1 MSGRRLRAVFVKE
14 LRHIW
19 RDWRSLAMALAVPL
33 LLLLLFGYALTLD
46 VDRIPTV
53 IYDQDGTAESRQL
66 AERFRGSK
74 FFAATGA
81 REGYRDV
88 VRRLDS
94 GKALMAVVIPRGFA
108 RSVAAGQTAQVQVLV
123 DGSDSNTASI
133 ASGYAEALVMAYST
147 ELREKW
153 LEKRGAG
160 KLEPP
165 ADLRAR
171 VLFNNAMQSK
181 NFIVPGL
188 IAVIL
193 MLIAAM
199 LTSLTIAREWE
210 NGTMEQLLA
219 TPVRPRELLLGK
231 LGAYFVLG
239 VADTAIALVAGV
251 GLYGVPMRGS
261 YLLLAATSALFL
273 FGALCWGIFLST
285 VARTQL
291 LAYQAAL
298 ITSFLPAFLLSGFVF
313 AIENMPWVV
322 QQITRVVPAR
332 YFVTI
337 LQGIF
342 LKGVGLDVL
351 WTQILFLL
359 IYAGSVFGVA
369 SRKLRQKVA

>member
-1 MSGRRLRAVFVKE
+1 MSGRRMRAVFVKE
-14 LRHIW
+14 LRHIA

-53 IYDQDGTAESRQL
+53 IYDQDGTAESLEL

-74 FFAATGA
+74 FFQAAGA
-81 REGYRDV
+81 PEGYRDV
-88 VRRLDS
+88 VRRLDE

-108 RSVAAGQTAQVQVLV
+108 RSAGAGETAKVQVLL

-133 ASGYAEALVMAYST
+133 AAGYAEALVMAYSM

-153 LEKRGAG
+153 IEKRGAG

-171 VLFNNAMQSK
+171 VLFNNALQSK

-219 TPVRPRELLLGK
+219 TPVRPQELLLGK
-231 LGAYFVLG
+231 LAAYFVLG
-239 VADTAIALVAGV
+239 VADTVIALAVGV
-251 GLYGVPMRGS
+251 GLFGVPMRGS
-261 YLLLAATSALFL
+261 YLLLAVASALFL

-285 VARTQL
+285 VARSQL

-322 QQITRVVPAR
+322 QQVTRIVPAR

-337 LQGIF
+337 LHGIF
-342 LKGVGLDVL
+342 MKGVGIEVL
-351 WTQILFLL
+351 WVPMVFLL
-359 IYAGSVFGVA
+359 IYAGIVFGVA
-369 SRKLRQKVA
+369 SRKMRQKVA

>member
-1 MSGRRLRAVFVKE
+1 MSWRRLHAVFRKE
-14 LRHIW
+14 LLHVV

-46 VDRIPTV
+46 VDRVPTV
-53 IYDQDGTAESRQL
+53 IYDQDGTAESREL

-74 FFAATGA
+74 FFSVSGV
-81 REGYRDV
+81 REGYSEV
-88 VRRLDS
+88 VRRLDK
-94 GKALMAVVIPRGFA
+94 GQALMAVVIPRGYA
-108 RSVAAGQTAQVQVLV
+108 RALARGETARVQVLV

-133 ASGYAEALVMAYST
+133 AAGYADALVMAHSM
-147 ELREKW
+147 ELRNRW
-153 LEKRGAG
+153 LERRGVG
-160 KLEPP
+160 RLEPP

-171 VLFNNAMQSK
+171 VLYNNAMESK

-239 VADTAIALVAGV
+239 VVDTVIALVAGV
-251 GLYGVPMRGS
+251 GVFGVPMRGS
-261 YLLLAATSALFL
+261 YLVLAAASALFL

-313 AIENMPWVV
+313 AIENMPPVV
-322 QQITRVVPAR
+322 QQITRIVPAR

-342 LKGVGLDVL
+342 LKGVGLEVL
-351 WTQILFLL
+351 WAPAGFLL
-359 IYAGSVFGVA
+359 LYAVVVFAVA

>member
-1 MSGRRLRAVFVKE
+1 MSGRRLRAVLVKE
-14 LRHIW
+14 LRHIA

-53 IYDQDGTAESRQL
+53 VYDQDGTAESREL

-74 FFAATGA
+74 FFLVTGA
-81 REGYRDV
+81 PHGYRDV
-88 VRRLDS
+88 VGRLDS

-108 RSVAAGQTAQVQVLV
+108 RAVGQGGIAKVQVLL

-133 ASGYAEALVMAYST
+133 AAGYAEALATAYSM

-153 LEKRGAG
+153 MAKRGAG
-160 KLEPP
+160 KLDPP
-165 ADLRAR
+165 LDFRPR

-199 LTSLTIAREWE
+199 LTSLTVAREWE

-231 LGAYFVLG
+231 LGAYFLLG
-239 VADTAIALVAGV
+239 VVDTVIALVVGV
-251 GLYGVPMRGS
+251 GLFGVPMRGS
-261 YLLLAATSALFL
+261 YALLAGASALFL

-285 VARTQL
+285 VARSQL

-322 QQITRVVPAR
+322 QQVTRVVPAR
-332 YFVTI
+332 YFVSI

-342 LKGVGLDVL
+342 LKGVGLQVL
-351 WTQILFLL
+351 WPPVLFLL
-359 IYAGSVFGVA
+359 VYAGIVFWVA

>member
-1 MSGRRLRAVFVKE
+1 MNRRRLRAVFVKE
-14 LRHIW
+14 LRHIA

-53 IYDQDGTAESRQL
+53 IYDQDGTAESREL
-66 AERFRGSK
+66 AERLRGSK
-74 FFAATGA
+74 FFMATGA
-81 REGYRDV
+81 REGYGDV
-88 VRRLDS
+88 VQRLDD
-94 GKALMAVVIPRGFA
+94 GNALMGVVIPRGFA
-108 RSVAAGQTAQVQVLV
+108 RSLASGKTAQVQVLV

-133 ASGYAEALVMAYST
+133 AAGYAEALLMNYSI
-147 ELREKW
+147 EVRQAW
-153 LEKRGAG
+153 LEKRGAE
-160 KLEPP
+160 KLRPP

-171 VLFNNAMQSK
+171 VLFNNALQSK

-193 MLIAAM
+193 MLIASM

-231 LGAYFVLG
+231 LGAYFLLG
-239 VADTAIALVAGV
+239 VVDTATALTVGV
-251 GLYGVPMRGS
+251 GLFGVPMRGS
-261 YLLLAATSALFL
+261 YLLLAAASAVFL

-285 VARTQL
+285 VARSQL

-322 QQITRVVPAR
+322 QQVTRIVPAR

-337 LQGIF
+337 LHGIF
-342 LKGVGLDVL
+342 LKGVGLEIL
-351 WTQILFLL
+351 WTPILFLL
-359 IYAGSVFGVA
+359 IYAGIIFAVA

>member
-1 MSGRRLRAVFVKE
+1 MNGRRLRAVFVKE
-14 LRHIW
+14 LLHIA

-53 IYDQDGTAESRQL
+53 IYDQDGTAESREL

-74 FFAATGA
+74 FFLATGA
-81 REGYRDV
+81 REGYRDA
-88 VRRLDS
+88 VRRLDD
-94 GKALMAVVIPRGFA
+94 GDALMAVVIPRGFA
-108 RSVAAGQTAQVQVLV
+108 RSVAGGDAAKVQVLL

-133 ASGYAEALVMAYST
+133 AAGYAEALVMAYSM
-147 ELREKW
+147 ELRQKW
-153 LEKRGAG
+153 LERRGAG

-193 MLIAAM
+193 MLIASM

-210 NGTMEQLLA
+210 NGTMEQLLS

-239 VADTAIALVAGV
+239 VADTAIALAVGV
-251 GLYGVPMRGS
+251 GLFGVPMRGS
-261 YLLLAATSALFL
+261 YLLLAAASAIFL

-285 VARTQL
+285 VARSQL

-322 QQITRVVPAR
+322 QQVTRIVPAR

-342 LKGVGLDVL
+342 LKGAGLEVL
-351 WTQILFLL
+351 WAPILFLL
-359 IYAGSVFGVA
+359 MYAGIVFGVA

>member
-1 MSGRRLRAVFVKE
+1 MRWRRLRAVFRKE
-14 LRHIW
+14 LLHVA

-46 VDRIPTV
+46 VDRVPTV
-53 IYDQDGTAESRQL
+53 IYDQDGTAESREL
-66 AERFRGSK
+66 GERFRGSK
-74 FFAATGA
+74 FFAVMGV
-81 REGYRDV
+81 REGYGEV
-88 VRRLDS
+88 VRRLDE
-94 GKALMAVVIPRGFA
+94 GKALMAVVIPRGYA
-108 RSVAAGQTAQVQVLV
+108 RALARGETAKVQVLV

-133 ASGYAEALVMAYST
+133 AAGYAEGLVMAYSM
-147 ELREKW
+147 EVREEW
-153 LEKRGAG
+153 LERRGAG

-171 VLFNNAMQSK
+171 VLYNNAMESK

-193 MLIAAM
+193 MLIASM

-219 TPVRPRELLLGK
+219 TPVRPREVLLGK

-239 VADTAIALVAGV
+239 VVDTVIALAAGA
-251 GLYGVPMRGS
+251 GLFGVPMRGS
-261 YLLLAATSALFL
+261 YLLLAGTGALFL
-273 FGALCWGIFLST
+273 FGALCWGILLST
-285 VARTQL
+285 VTRSQL

-298 ITSFLPAFLLSGFVF
+298 ITTFLPAFLLSGFVF
-313 AIENMPWVV
+313 AIENMPLAV
-322 QQITRVVPAR
+322 QQVTRIVPAR

-342 LKGVGLDVL
+342 LKGVGLEVL
-351 WTQILFLL
+351 WAPAGFLL
-359 IYAGSVFGVA
+359 LYAVLVFAVA

>member
-14 LRHIW
+14 LRHIA

-53 IYDQDGTAESRQL
+53 IYDQDGTAESREL

-74 FFAATGA
+74 FFQTTGA
-81 REGYRDV
+81 PEGYRDV
-88 VRRLDS
+88 VRRLDE

-108 RSVAAGQTAQVQVLV
+108 RSAGAGETARVQVLL

-133 ASGYAEALVMAYST
+133 AAGYAEALVMAYSM

-153 LEKRGAG
+153 IEKRGAG

-171 VLFNNAMQSK
+171 VLFNNALQSK

-210 NGTMEQLLA
+210 NGTMEQLLV
-219 TPVRPRELLLGK
+219 TPVRPQELLLGK
-231 LGAYFVLG
+231 LAAYFVLG
-239 VADTAIALVAGV
+239 VADTVIALAVGV
-251 GLYGVPMRGS
+251 GLFGVPMRGS
-261 YLLLAATSALFL
+261 YLLLAVASALFL

-285 VARTQL
+285 VARSQL

-322 QQITRVVPAR
+322 QQVTRIVPAR

-337 LQGIF
+337 LHGIF
-342 LKGVGLDVL
+342 MKGAGMEVL
-351 WTQILFLL
+351 WVPMLFLL
-359 IYAGSVFGVA
+359 IYAGIVFGVA
-369 SRKLRQKVA
+369 SRKMRQKVA

>member
-14 LRHIW
+14 LRHIA

-74 FFAATGA
+74 FFAVTGA

-88 VRRLDS
+88 LRRLDS
-94 GKALMAVVIPRGFA
+94 GKALMGVVIPRGFA
-108 RSVAAGQTAQVQVLV
+108 RSVAAGKTAQVQVLV

-133 ASGYAEALVMAYST
+133 AAGYAEALVMAYSM
-147 ELREKW
+147 ELREQW
-153 LEKRGAG
+153 LEKMGAG
-160 KLEPP
+160 KLEAP
-165 ADLRAR
+165 ADLRPR

-199 LTSLTIAREWE
+199 LTSLTIAQEWE

-219 TPVRPRELLLGK
+219 TPVRPKELLLGK

-239 VADTAIALVAGV
+239 VVDTATALAAGA
-251 GLYGVPMRGS
+251 GLFSVPMRGS
-261 YLLLAATSALFL
+261 YLLLGAASALFL

-285 VARTQL
+285 VARSQL

-322 QQITRVVPAR
+322 QQITRIVPAR

-342 LKGVGLDVL
+342 LKGTGLKVL
-351 WTQILFLL
+351 WAPLLFLL
-359 IYAGSVFGVA
+359 IYAGIVFGVA

>member
-1 MSGRRLRAVFVKE
+1 M
-14 LRHIW
+14 
-19 RDWRSLAMALAVPL
+19 
-33 LLLLLFGYALTLD
+33 TLD
-46 VDRIPTV
+46 VDRVPTV
-53 IYDQDGTAESRQL
+53 IYDQDGTVESREL

-74 FFAATGA
+74 FFSVWGV
-81 REGYRDV
+81 REGYGEV
-88 VRRLDS
+88 VRRLDK
-94 GKALMAVVIPRGFA
+94 GQALMAVVIPRGYA
-108 RSVAAGQTAQVQVLV
+108 RALARGETAKVQVLV

-133 ASGYAEALVMAYST
+133 AAGYADGLVMAYSM
-147 ELREKW
+147 EVREEW
-153 LEKRGAG
+153 LERRGAG

-165 ADLRAR
+165 AELRAR
-171 VLFNNAMQSK
+171 VLYNNAMESK

-231 LGAYFVLG
+231 LGAYFLLG
-239 VADTAIALVAGV
+239 VVDTVIALVAGV
-251 GLYGVPMRGS
+251 GVFGVPMRGS
-261 YLLLAATSALFL
+261 YLVLAAASALFL

-313 AIENMPWVV
+313 AIENMPLVV
-322 QQITRVVPAR
+322 QQITRIVPAR

-337 LQGIF
+337 LHGIF
-342 LKGVGLDVL
+342 LKGVGLEVL
-351 WTQILFLL
+351 WAPAGFLL
-359 IYAGSVFGVA
+359 LYAVVVFAVA

>member
-1 MSGRRLRAVFVKE
+1 MSSRRLHAVFRKE
-14 LRHIW
+14 LLHVV

-46 VDRIPTV
+46 VDRVPTV
-53 IYDQDGTAESRQL
+53 IYDQDGTAESREL

-74 FFAATGA
+74 FFSVSGV
-81 REGYRDV
+81 REGYDEV
-88 VRRLDS
+88 VRRLDK
-94 GKALMAVVIPRGFA
+94 GQALMAVVIPRGYA
-108 RSVAAGQTAQVQVLV
+108 RALARGETAKVQVLV

-133 ASGYAEALVMAYST
+133 AAGYADGLVMAYSM
-147 ELREKW
+147 EVREEW
-153 LEKRGAG
+153 LERRGAG

-171 VLFNNAMQSK
+171 VLYNNAMESK

-231 LGAYFVLG
+231 LGAYFLLG
-239 VADTAIALVAGV
+239 VVDTVIALVAGV
-251 GLYGVPMRGS
+251 GVFGVPMRGS
-261 YLLLAATSALFL
+261 YLVLAAASALFL

-313 AIENMPWVV
+313 AIENMPLVV
-322 QQITRVVPAR
+322 QQITRIVPAR

-342 LKGVGLDVL
+342 LKGVGLEVL
-351 WTQILFLL
+351 WAPAGFLL
-359 IYAGSVFGVA
+359 LYAVVVFAVA